1 METQVESLKKE
12 RDKYRTHRDELVDM
26 AGSKVKDVMEQH
38 MKISSISESFIHTE
52 ENSSEQDSEISE
64 IANKGKRNGSN
75 NRSTRESEPKISE

>member
-1 METQVESLKKE
+1 METQVDLLTIEKN
-12 RDKYRTHRDELVDM
+12 KYRDHRDELAAMV
-26 AGSKVKDVMEQH
+26 SNKVIDVMEQH